1 MQKRNGVGTFVLSFK
16 PSFFTHSLKN
26 ITSFAEDVESLGLK
40 PKTQFLKQEVKE
52 ASGEIAKTLMLKGEK
67 KIIITTRLR
76 IADNI
81 PLIIER
87 SHLPY
92 NEFKEL
98 ISMNMEL
105 EGSLYKIL
113 TDKFGI
119 NLYRSVQSFQAIIL
133 VGENARL
140 LKVKKGSPG
149 IFLTSIIYDVDNIP
163 IEVLHAIY
171 RGDRY
176 VFQVET
182 GQYKPSLKV

>member
-1 MQKRNGVGTFVLSFK
+1 
-16 PSFFTHSLKN
+16 
-26 ITSFAEDVESLGLK
+26 
-40 PKTQFLKQEVKE
+40 
-52 ASGEIAKTLMLKGEK
+52 
-67 KIIITTRLR
+67 
-76 IADNI
+76 
-81 PLIIER
+81 
-87 SHLPY
+87 
-92 NEFKEL
+92 
-98 ISMNMEL
+98 L

-113 TDKFGI
+113 TDKFKI